1 MKQILSAVAI
11 LVLSAAAADAQTC
24 MGGTE
29 LGQKSHH
36 RLEAGGTLADGT
48 DGAGAGYGFGSNTF
62 FGTVGMGVNR
72 FDGLTGKQMSVNT
85 LFGTQIP
92 LPERLPIAVC
102 PLGQFDVA
110 FGPNVDIPGL
120 EQISF
125 RTHTFTGGGRIGWMT
140 GDPENFNVV
149 PTAGFS
155 IVRTGMYA
163 SYSLLGLNESV
174 WDSYKLFHM
183 GAGLRFNHS
192 RMAVTPGLTFPMV
205 DGADPIFNVTF
216 SSSF

>member
-1 MKQILSAVAI
+1 MKIIVSAVAI

-29 LGQKSHH
+29 LGRSSHH
-36 RLEAGGTLADGT
+36 RLSAGGTMADGT

-72 FDGLTGKQMSVNT
+72 YDGLTGKQFAVNS
-85 LFGTQIP
+85 LFGTQIQ

-102 PLGQFDVA
+102 PVGQFDLG
-110 FGPNVDIPGL
+110 FGPNVAP
-120 EQISF
+120 ISV
-125 RTHTFTGGGRIGWMT
+125 RTHTFSGGGRIGWVT
-140 GDPENFNVV
+140 GNPEKFNVV

-163 SYSLLGLNESV
+163 SYSLLALDETV
-174 WDSYKLFHM
+174 WDSYRLVHV

-205 DGADPIFNVTF
+205 DGADPMFNVTF